1 MLTNVHVVTYS
12 TEEHFELYDSISF
25 RIYNSNEFYSAS
37 IIDFNINKGL
47 CLLKID
53 TSCEDLL
60 PLTMNNNTEIEQGE
74 KIYAVGNALN
84 HGIGITEGIISIPY
98 INIEAND
105 NNMLVIQCDIVIA
118 NGSSGGA
125 KNQNFVD
132 IKKYRK

>member
-1 MLTNVHVVTYS
+1 
-12 TEEHFELYDSISF
+12 
-25 RIYNSNEFYSAS
+25 
-37 IIDFNINKGL
+37 
-47 CLLKID
+47 
-53 TSCEDLL
+53 
-60 PLTMNNNTEIEQGE
+60 MNNNTEIEQGE

-132 IKKYRK
+132 IKK